1 MILIDTHVL
10 VWSQLRGNK
19 LSRAAA
25 SAIRRARASDGMA
38 ISAITLVELAG
49 LLRRGK
55 VDLRGSIE
63 STMEDLIGDVMIKPI
78 TLEIALLTVYFP
90 PDFPSD
96 PMDRIIAA
104 TARAENLPLVT
115 ADQRMLALSTAKDDL
130 VIIEALAVLD
140 LRPHS
145 S

>member
-1 MILIDTHVL
+1 MILLDTHVL
-10 VWSQLRGNK
+10 VWSQLRVNK

-25 SAIRRARASDGMA
+25 SAIRRASASDGMA

-49 LLRRGK
+49 LFRRGK

-63 STMEDLIGDVMIKPI
+63 STIEDLIGDVTIKPI
-78 TLEIALLTVYFP
+78 TLEIAQLTVYFP

-115 ADQRMLALSTAKDDL
+115 ADQRMLDCPLIKT
-130 VIIEALAVLD
+130 IW
-140 LRPHS
+140 
-145 S
+145 